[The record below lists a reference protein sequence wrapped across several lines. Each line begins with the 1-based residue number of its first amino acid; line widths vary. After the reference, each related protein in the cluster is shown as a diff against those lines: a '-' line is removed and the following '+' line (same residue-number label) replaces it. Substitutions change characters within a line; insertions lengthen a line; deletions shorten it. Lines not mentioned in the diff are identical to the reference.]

1 MAVGRVYV
9 LKDAAGIRRYA
20 GSSKT
25 SESVRLANHKSVLA
39 HDPLASGL
47 YRYVH
52 ANGGF
57 DGWTIETVMTIDL
70 DQGDGDADAA
80 QALLESMERNLVR
93 ALRQLGCPLLNTNE
107 PRCQDAQRR
116 ASQQAWRIAHGQGQV
131 NDAGQ
136 SLSYMAVK
144 SREHRARRKRKLGE
158 QQSPLARQRAVEN

>member
-57 DGWTIETVMTIDL
+57 DGWTIETVMTIDQ
-70 DQGDGDADAA
+70 DPV
-80 QALLESMERNLVR
+80 LLWLAHRHRQIVGERLMNVR
-93 ALRQLGCPLLNTNE
+93 
-107 PRCQDAQRR
+107 
-116 ASQQAWRIAHGQGQV
+116 
-131 NDAGQ
+131 
-136 SLSYMAVK
+136 
-144 SREHRARRKRKLGE
+144 
-158 QQSPLARQRAVEN
+158 